1 MLLHTLMAK
10 SYGYNS
16 HFLSRP
22 RRFGNSLLVSTL
34 EAVFEGKRE
43 LFRGLGGG
51 HVGIRDKRSS
61 CPDMFCRGGGNRV
74 CAAAEV
80 RLSSEL

>member
-34 EAVFEGKRE
+34 EAVFGALVSILFYHEVVTARVALGFGLIFAAVVMNE
-43 LFRGLGGG
+43 LRPFRGKKL
-51 HVGIRDKRSS
+51 
-61 CPDMFCRGGGNRV
+61 
-74 CAAAEV
+74 A
-80 RLSSEL
+80 